1 MKPRKR
7 YKTIVLLAVAGL
19 TALSGCPQTP
29 GLTLATDGKT
39 TYQIVVSAKAD
50 VSTKAV
56 AADMA
61 AILKEIT
68 GADFPVVADTAAPS
82 LNEIVVGHDNGRLQQ
97 VSLAGMT
104 SEFALDEYEIRTVG
118 TRLVIAGTPPR
129 GSINGMYGFLQ
140 DHLGCRWFTPGASR
154 IPKNPDLTIGRIVDR
169 QKPAFKWRAAA
180 SISYY
185 DPDWTARNRHNR
197 SVGGGGKVPVG
208 EQDPRLHSMLAHYGG
223 HGLNYVPASLYDEHP
238 EYYAE
243 LDGKRLLHKS
253 VSQRAFC
260 ITNPGFVAYIAE
272 WSKAQF
278 RGQAKRY
285 GYRPI
290 ITLGHTDNHL
300 YCQCANCEAS
310 YKRIGP
316 GDIRVGISG
325 TYHEFYNKVAAEV
338 VKEYPDAMID
348 IIAYSIVGTPSSIKM
363 HPNIQ
368 VTWAPIGA
376 CQAHAFDAC
385 DANRDND
392 LMGMLDKWL
401 ARSDMLQVWLY
412 HYQNKPWMPH
422 LKLFA
427 APRNLR
433 EFQRRGVHAV
443 FIQSPESAARANA
456 ASDGDKLMGGFID
469 GKVYWTVNDNL
480 RHLISYLCIRLL
492 WDTDFDIRQGITEFC
507 ETYYGAGAAEIEQIV
522 VLLQSV
528 SSYERTTG
536 STFSAY
542 AGVHQPLSSAP
553 QLKWRIVEQMDA
565 LFDVAEKKVTADPVL
580 LRRVRM
586 LRLTHQLGVLCYA
599 SADSPLRKKAFDGF
613 FPLMEELGIE
623 DLIGTGLPGGTTP
636 AEFKALVSDPEKVV
650 ISGQEKTGINLLRNS
665 SFEKSIFAHGVPD
678 DWSAE
683 GAYLPE
689 DYKLV
694 ADGVIVDTTRAYT
707 GKSSVRMTKKPS
719 PGKTVS
725 LRQWFPVQPGRR
737 YRINLRYM
745 ADIKTGSFYIIFSGL
760 DKNAKFIRHYADNR
774 GVKDTG
780 GEWQELRVDTGMKDD
795 TVFLMVE
802 GLLYDDNAEG
812 VVWMDDFTCAM
823 IKE

>member
-7 YKTIVLLAVAGL
+7 YKTIVLLAVVGL
-19 TALSGCPQTP
+19 TALSGYPQTP

-272 WSKAQF
+272 WSKVQF
-278 RGQAKRY
+278 RGQAKQY

-636 AEFKALVSDPEKVV
+636 AEFKALVSNPEKVV

-665 SFEKSIFAHGVPD
+665 SFEKTIFAHGVPD

-694 ADGVIVDTTRAYT
+694 TDGVIVDTTRAYT